1 MNRREFIAL
10 VGGAVIARS
19 PVAAAQPSE
28 KIYRVAVFATMTP
41 ASDVAG
47 LDPINPPFR
56 AFARTMR
63 DLGYVEGQ
71 NLVLER
77 WSQQT
82 YVGRYS
88 VIAADLVRRRID
100 MIVTVGNAMVLEMKS
115 VTNAVPI
122 VMATSS
128 DPVQAGI
135 VASLARPGGN
145 ITGFTSDTGP
155 EFEVKRLQLLKEA
168 LPEATRVAYL
178 GLKSDWESLEG
189 RSIRAAAS
197 MLGVTLVHAEQSTT
211 NYFAAFD
218 LITRERPHALFVAT
232 NPMNYANRQT
242 IAEFAIEQQMPGEYP
257 LREFVEAGGLM
268 SYGVNLGDLFRRAA
282 GYVDKILKGA
292 KPADLPVQQPTKF
305 EMVIN
310 LKTAKALGLTVPPAL
325 LARADEVIE

>member
-1 MNRREFIAL
+1 VKRRAFIAL

-19 PVAAAQPSE
+19 PVAAAQSLE
-28 KIYRVAVFATMTP
+28 KVYRIAVFATMTP
-41 ASDVAG
+41 ATDVAG

-77 WSQQT
+77 WEQRP
-82 YVGRYS
+82 VGRCS
-88 VIAADLVRRRID
+88 VIAADLVRRKID

-168 LPEATRVAYL
+168 LPEMTRVAYL

-197 MLGVTLVHAEQSTT
+197 MLGVALVHAEQSSS
-211 NYFAAFD
+211 NYFDAFA

-232 NPMNYANRQT
+232 NPMNYANRQL
-242 IAEFAIEQQMPGEYP
+242 IAEFAFEQQMPGVYP

-268 SYGVNLGDLFRRAA
+268 SYGVNLGDLFSRAA

-305 EMVIN
+305 EMMIN
-310 LKTAKALGLTVPPAL
+310 LKTAKALGLTIPQSIL
-325 LARADEVIE
+325 LRADEVIQ